1 MTMLRKKDL
10 LGLKDL
16 TKEELEHILAHAGD
30 MKESLVARETLDNLK
45 GKCVATLFYE
55 NSTRTKNS
63 FETAA
68 RLLGARTVSISV
80 ANSSVKKGESLIDT
94 GKTLDALMT
103 DIIVI
108 RHSMAG
114 TPALLAR
121 NVKSS
126 VINAGDGMN
135 EHPTQSLLDL
145 FTMHEKFG
153 TIKGLKVVMVGDIK
167 HSRVARSNLWA
178 LGKLGAET
186 VVVAPY
192 TLIPS
197 GIEEL
202 GCEVITDI
210 EEAVAGANVVM
221 GLRLQLER
229 QKVGYFP
236 SISEY
241 GAEFGISQERLL
253 NSCPD
258 ALVMHPGPVNRG
270 VEIESAVVDG
280 ENSVINEQVTNGVA
294 VRMAVMDFL
303 AGGDR

>member
-1 MTMLRKKDL
+1 MMLRKKDL

-16 TKEELEHILAHAGD
+16 TKEEIEDILDNTAA
-30 MKESLVARETLDNLK
+30 MKEAFVSGETLDSLK

-68 RLLGARTVSISV
+68 RFLGARTLSISV
-80 ANSSVKKGESLIDT
+80 ATSSVQKGESLIDT
-94 GKTLDALMT
+94 GRTLDALMT

-114 TPALLAR
+114 TPALLAK
-121 NVKSS
+121 NVRSS
-126 VINAGDGMN
+126 VINGGDGMN

-145 FTMHEKFG
+145 FTMREKFG

-186 VVVAPY
+186 TVVAPQ
-192 TLIPS
+192 TLLPK
-197 GIEEL
+197 GVEEL
-202 GCEVITDI
+202 GCEVSYDL
-210 EEAVAGANVVM
+210 ESAVAGANVVM
-221 GLRLQLER
+221 GLRIQLER
-229 QKVGYFP
+229 QKAGLFP

-241 GAEFGISQERLL
+241 GDEFGITRDKLVA
-253 NSCPD
+253 CPD
-258 ALVMHPGPVNRG
+258 ALIMHPGPVNRG
-270 VEIESAVVDG
+270 IEITSEITDG
-280 ENSVINEQVTNGVA
+280 ANSVINEQVTNGVA
-294 VRMAVMDFL
+294 VRMAVMDML
-303 AGGDR
+303 MSDAV

>member
-1 MTMLRKKDL
+1 MLRKKDL

-16 TKEELEHILAHAGD
+16 TREELEDVLAHAAV
-30 MKESLVARETLDNLK
+30 MKEAFLGGEPLTNLR
-45 GKCVATLFYE
+45 GKCVSTLFYE

-68 RLLGARTVSISV
+68 RMLGARTISVAV
-80 ANSSVKKGESLIDT
+80 ANSSVKKGESLVDT
-94 GKTLDALMT
+94 GKTLDALLT

-114 TPALLAR
+114 VPALLAR
-121 NVKSS
+121 SVRSS

-145 FTMHEKFG
+145 FTMKEKFG
-153 TIKGLKVVMVGDIK
+153 TVKGLKVVMVGDIK

-186 VVVAPY
+186 VVVAPQ
-192 TLIPS
+192 TLIPQ

-202 GCEVITDI
+202 GCEVGYDL
-210 EEAVAGANVVM
+210 EDALGGANVVM
-221 GLRLQLER
+221 GLRIQLER
-229 QKVGYFP
+229 QKVGLFP

-241 GAEFGISQERLL
+241 SGEFAVTADKLAG
-253 NSCPD
+253 SCPD

-270 VEIESAVVDG
+270 VEISSEVVDG
-280 ENSVINEQVTNGVA
+280 ANSVINEQVTNGVA

-303 AGGDR
+303 AGGDE